1 MYSKTLP
8 QCGSVFIR
16 LAVVLVL
23 VVILVVVLVLVAV
36 LAIVLVV
43 VLIVIL
49 ITILVIHI
57 LFLRYS
63 LLRTCRYSS
72 MPGISGF
79 ILGFEKYRC

>member
-8 QCGSVFIR
+8 HCGSVFIR

-36 LAIVLVV
+36 LAIVLV
-43 VLIVIL
+43 VIL

>member
-8 QCGSVFIR
+8 QCGSVLIR

-23 VVILVVVLVLVAV
+23 VVILVVVLVVILVLVAV
-36 LAIVLVV
+36 LV
-43 VLIVIL
+43 VIL

>member
-8 QCGSVFIR
+8 HCGSVFIR

-23 VVILVVVLVLVAV
+23 VVILVVVLVLVLVAV
-36 LAIVLVV
+36 LV
-43 VLIVIL
+43 VIL

>member
-1 MYSKTLP
+1 MYRKTLP
-8 QCGSVFIR
+8 HCGSVFIR

-36 LAIVLVV
+36 LAI